1 MSQTELIK
9 KLREATGAGMM
20 DVKRALE
27 DAGWDEEKAVQ
38 LLRERGAMKAAK
50 KADREA
56 REGIIGHYIH
66 HNQRVGVL
74 VELNCET
81 DFVARNELFQNLA
94 KDLAMHIAMM
104 NPRYVSAEEIPAEEL
119 EKERQIYIQAALNE
133 GKPQQIAEKMR
144 RTMGIRLK
152 GDPVRTIEVVGT
164 RYLLNEGE
172 RSGLLRHLIEGGDLS
187 AYGLVNAV
195 THFAQNV
202 DDYDRATEFEA
213 LGGRLLEQSKA
224 EWDTLA
230 EAS

>member
-133 GKPQQIAEKMR
+133 GKPQQMAEKIAE
-144 RTMGIRLK
+144 GRLK
-152 GDPVRTIEVVGT
+152 KYLEEVV
-164 RYLLNEGE
+164 
-172 RSGLLRHLIEGGDLS
+172 
-187 AYGLVNAV
+187 
-195 THFAQNV
+195 
-202 DDYDRATEFEA
+202 
-213 LGGRLLEQSKA
+213 LLEQPFVKDDKVKVKELIQQA
-224 EWDTLA
+224 IAKIGENIVVRRFCRFELGA
-230 EAS
+230 

>member
-104 NPRYVSAEEIPAEEL
+104 NPRYVSAEEIPAEEPA
-119 EKERQIYIQAALNE
+119 KQRQIYIHAALNE
-133 GKPQQIAEKMR
+133 GKPQQIAEKIAE
-144 RTMGIRLK
+144 GRLK
-152 GDPVRTIEVVGT
+152 KYLEEVV
-164 RYLLNEGE
+164 
-172 RSGLLRHLIEGGDLS
+172 
-187 AYGLVNAV
+187 
-195 THFAQNV
+195 
-202 DDYDRATEFEA
+202 
-213 LGGRLLEQSKA
+213 LLEQPFVKDDKVKVKELIQQA
-224 EWDTLA
+224 IAKIGENIVVRRFCRFELGA
-230 EAS
+230 

>member
-1 MSQTELIK
+1 MSQMELIN

-133 GKPQQIAEKMR
+133 GKPQQIAEKIAE
-144 RTMGIRLK
+144 GRLK
-152 GDPVRTIEVVGT
+152 KYLEEVV
-164 RYLLNEGE
+164 
-172 RSGLLRHLIEGGDLS
+172 
-187 AYGLVNAV
+187 
-195 THFAQNV
+195 
-202 DDYDRATEFEA
+202 
-213 LGGRLLEQSKA
+213 LLEQPFVKDDKVKVKELIQQA
-224 EWDTLA
+224 IAKIGENIVVRRFCRFELGA
-230 EAS
+230 

>member
-1 MSQTELIK
+1 MSQMELIK

-50 KADREA
+50 KAVREA

-133 GKPQQIAEKMR
+133 GKPQQIAEKIAE
-144 RTMGIRLK
+144 GRLK
-152 GDPVRTIEVVGT
+152 KYLEEVV
-164 RYLLNEGE
+164 
-172 RSGLLRHLIEGGDLS
+172 
-187 AYGLVNAV
+187 
-195 THFAQNV
+195 
-202 DDYDRATEFEA
+202 
-213 LGGRLLEQSKA
+213 LLEQPFVKDDKVKVKELIQQA
-224 EWDTLA
+224 IAKIGENIVVRRFCRFELGA
-230 EAS
+230 

>member
-20 DVKRALE
+20 DVKKALE

-56 REGIIGHYIH
+56 REGVIGHYVH

-94 KDLAMHIAMM
+94 RDLAMHIAMM
-104 NPRYVSAEEIPAEEL
+104 NPRYLSAEEIPAEEL

-133 GKPQQIAEKMR
+133 GKPQPIAEKIAE
-144 RTMGIRLK
+144 GRLK
-152 GDPVRTIEVVGT
+152 KYLEEVV
-164 RYLLNEGE
+164 
-172 RSGLLRHLIEGGDLS
+172 
-187 AYGLVNAV
+187 
-195 THFAQNV
+195 
-202 DDYDRATEFEA
+202 
-213 LGGRLLEQSKA
+213 LLEQPFVKDDKVKVKELLQQA
-224 EWDTLA
+224 IAKIGENIVVRRFCRFELGA
-230 EAS
+230 

>member
-1 MSQTELIK
+1 MSQMELIK

-104 NPRYVSAEEIPAEEL
+104 NPRYVSAEEIHAEEL

-133 GKPQQIAEKMR
+133 GKPQQIAEKIAE
-144 RTMGIRLK
+144 GRLK
-152 GDPVRTIEVVGT
+152 KYLEEVV
-164 RYLLNEGE
+164 
-172 RSGLLRHLIEGGDLS
+172 
-187 AYGLVNAV
+187 
-195 THFAQNV
+195 
-202 DDYDRATEFEA
+202 
-213 LGGRLLEQSKA
+213 LLEQPFVKDDKVKVKELIQQA
-224 EWDTLA
+224 IAKIGENIVVRRFCRFELGA
-230 EAS
+230 

>member
-1 MSQTELIK
+1 MSQMELIK

-133 GKPQQIAEKMR
+133 GKPQQIAEKIAE
-144 RTMGIRLK
+144 GRLK
-152 GDPVRTIEVVGT
+152 KYLEEVV
-164 RYLLNEGE
+164 
-172 RSGLLRHLIEGGDLS
+172 
-187 AYGLVNAV
+187 
-195 THFAQNV
+195 
-202 DDYDRATEFEA
+202 
-213 LGGRLLEQSKA
+213 LLEQPFVKDDKVKVKELIKQA
-224 EWDTLA
+224 IAKIGENIVVRRFCRFELGA
-230 EAS
+230 

>member
-66 HNQRVGVL
+66 HNQRGGVL

-94 KDLAMHIAMM
+94 KDLAMHFAMM

-133 GKPQQIAEKMR
+133 GKPQQIAEKIAE
-144 RTMGIRLK
+144 GRLK
-152 GDPVRTIEVVGT
+152 KYLEEVV
-164 RYLLNEGE
+164 
-172 RSGLLRHLIEGGDLS
+172 
-187 AYGLVNAV
+187 
-195 THFAQNV
+195 
-202 DDYDRATEFEA
+202 
-213 LGGRLLEQSKA
+213 LLEQPFVKDDKVKVKELIQQA
-224 EWDTLA
+224 IAKIGENIVVRRFCRFELGA
-230 EAS
+230 

>member
-1 MSQTELIK
+1 MSQVEIIK

-20 DVKRALE
+20 EVKKALE
-27 DAGWDEEKAVQ
+27 DAGWNEEKAVQ

-56 REGIIGHYIH
+56 REGVIGHYIH

-104 NPRYVSAEEIPAEEL
+104 NPRYVSAEEIPEEEL

-133 GKPQQIAEKMR
+133 GKPQQIAEKIAE
-144 RTMGIRLK
+144 GRLK
-152 GDPVRTIEVVGT
+152 KYLEEV
-164 RYLLNEGE
+164 
-172 RSGLLRHLIEGGDLS
+172 
-187 AYGLVNAV
+187 A
-195 THFAQNV
+195 
-202 DDYDRATEFEA
+202 
-213 LGGRLLEQSKA
+213 LLEQPFVKDDKVRVK
-224 EWDTLA
+224 ELIQ
-230 EAS
+230 EAIAKIGENIVVRRFCRFELGA

>member
-1 MSQTELIK
+1 MSKMELIK

-133 GKPQQIAEKMR
+133 GKPQQIAEKIAE
-144 RTMGIRLK
+144 GRLK
-152 GDPVRTIEVVGT
+152 KYLEEVV
-164 RYLLNEGE
+164 
-172 RSGLLRHLIEGGDLS
+172 
-187 AYGLVNAV
+187 
-195 THFAQNV
+195 
-202 DDYDRATEFEA
+202 
-213 LGGRLLEQSKA
+213 LLEQPFVKDDKVKVKELIQQA
-224 EWDTLA
+224 IAKIGENIVVRRFCRFELGA
-230 EAS
+230 

>member
-119 EKERQIYIQAALNE
+119 ERERQIYIQAALNE
-133 GKPQQIAEKMR
+133 GKPQQIAEKIAE
-144 RTMGIRLK
+144 GRLK
-152 GDPVRTIEVVGT
+152 KYLEEVV
-164 RYLLNEGE
+164 
-172 RSGLLRHLIEGGDLS
+172 
-187 AYGLVNAV
+187 
-195 THFAQNV
+195 
-202 DDYDRATEFEA
+202 
-213 LGGRLLEQSKA
+213 LLEQPFVKDDKVKVKELIQQA
-224 EWDTLA
+224 IAKIGENIVVRRFCRFELGA
-230 EAS
+230 

>member
-81 DFVARNELFQNLA
+81 DFVARNERFQNLA

-133 GKPQQIAEKMR
+133 GKPQQIAEKIAE
-144 RTMGIRLK
+144 GRLK
-152 GDPVRTIEVVGT
+152 KYLEEVV
-164 RYLLNEGE
+164 
-172 RSGLLRHLIEGGDLS
+172 
-187 AYGLVNAV
+187 
-195 THFAQNV
+195 
-202 DDYDRATEFEA
+202 
-213 LGGRLLEQSKA
+213 LLEQPFVKDDKVKVKELIQQA
-224 EWDTLA
+224 IAKIGENIVVRRFCRFELGA
-230 EAS
+230 

>member
-1 MSQTELIK
+1 
-9 KLREATGAGMM
+9 MM

-133 GKPQQIAEKMR
+133 GKPQQIAEKIAE
-144 RTMGIRLK
+144 GRLK
-152 GDPVRTIEVVGT
+152 KYLEEVV
-164 RYLLNEGE
+164 
-172 RSGLLRHLIEGGDLS
+172 
-187 AYGLVNAV
+187 
-195 THFAQNV
+195 
-202 DDYDRATEFEA
+202 
-213 LGGRLLEQSKA
+213 LLEQPFVKDDKVKVKELIQQA
-224 EWDTLA
+224 IAKIGENIVVRRFCRFELGA
-230 EAS
+230 

>member
-104 NPRYVSAEEIPAEEL
+104 NPRYVSAEEIPA
-119 EKERQIYIQAALNE
+119 ALNE
-133 GKPQQIAEKMR
+133 GKPQQIAEKIAE
-144 RTMGIRLK
+144 GRLK
-152 GDPVRTIEVVGT
+152 KYLEEVV
-164 RYLLNEGE
+164 
-172 RSGLLRHLIEGGDLS
+172 
-187 AYGLVNAV
+187 
-195 THFAQNV
+195 
-202 DDYDRATEFEA
+202 
-213 LGGRLLEQSKA
+213 LLEQPFVKDDKVKVKELIQQA
-224 EWDTLA
+224 IAKIGENIVVRRFCRFELGA
-230 EAS
+230 